1 MATQDF
7 DNLREKLNG
16 LNTWPSIY
24 LFKFIFLDDAQKT
37 DQILELFDPKVD
49 VMEMK
54 SSASGKYNALS
65 VRKHVNSAEEIIA
78 VYESVAK
85 IEGVI
90 SL

>member
-1 MATQDF
+1 MAIQDF
-7 DNLREKLNG
+7 DNLRERLND
-16 LNTWPSIY
+16 LHTWPSIY

-49 VMEMK
+49 VMEIK
-54 SSASGKYNALS
+54 SSSTGKYNALS
-65 VRKHVNSAEEIIA
+65 VQKEVNSAEEIIA